1 MENLN
6 IGGATAWPSHKAN
19 ALHQSTQQY
28 ALSTYISPEDWA
40 AIRIQTAF
48 RGYLVLTLNLLIEL
62 FLLVQ
67 GFWRIVEQAILYE
80 TPKFA
85 LQQPLLGESYA

>member
-1 MENLN
+1 
-6 IGGATAWPSHKAN
+6 
-19 ALHQSTQQY
+19 
-28 ALSTYISPEDWA
+28 
-40 AIRIQTAF
+40 
-48 RGYLVLTLNLLIEL
+48 LTLNLLIEL